1 MKRNCCTVL
10 VALLVMALVL
20 PGCSTGRAENITIA
34 AQDST
39 ESYILTSM
47 ARELLTNAGYR
58 VNEKAGMKTADVR
71 TALIGGNIDACIE
84 YTGVAWTRH
93 LRKTEHI
100 SDPVTLFNNLRQED
114 LAANGIEWVD
124 RMNVDSSS
132 ALVISKKST
141 PYLGTSISTLVDA
154 QIRSHEVSLS
164 FRVPSES
171 LDVPD
176 GFRNM
181 EKWYIMVVPAAWNL
195 YLSDSASDAAYGLY
209 WTELLS
215 TSSMSLPCIAMLP
228 LTAPKIRKFGLVVLK
243 DDKGFFPVCNPA
255 LCIRK
260 DVLTKYP
267 GISDVLKP
275 LTETLTQQDMITLNY
290 EAEIDGLA
298 PREVAAR
305 YLKEKGLIK

>member
-10 VALLVMALVL
+10 VALLVMTLVL
-20 PGCSTGRAENITIA
+20 PGCSTGQAGNITIA

-39 ESYILTSM
+39 ESYILTAM

-100 SDPVTLFNNLRQED
+100 SDPVTLFNNLRQAD

-132 ALVISKKST
+132 TLVISKKDTSF
-141 PYLGTSISTLVDA
+141 YGTSISTLARA
-154 QIRSHEVSLS
+154 QKESQTVAIN
-164 FRVPSES
+164 FRIPSES
-171 LDVPD
+171 FDIPD

-181 EKWYIMVVPAAWNL
+181 EKWYQMIVPTERIEFPDARTGSIPDQL
-195 YLSDSASDAAYGLY
+195 YLEEISI
-209 WTELLS
+209 T
-215 TSSMSLPCIAMLP
+215 PCSVAMMP
-228 LTAPKIRKFGLVVLK
+228 LTEPKIRKFGFVVLK

-260 DVLTKYP
+260 DVLAKYP
-267 GISDVLKP
+267 GIPDVLKP

-290 EAEIDGLA
+290 EVDVNGNV